1 MSILNLQAMRTPEP
15 VLETRSVL
23 SSLSVVNCTN
33 STVST
38 LLCV

>member
-1 MSILNLQAMRTPEP
+1 MSILNLQAMQTPETA
-15 VLETRSVL
+15 LEHRSVL

-38 LLCV
+38 LLCI